1 MILGTICLLWFVLNA
16 SISEI
21 SMAKNRN
28 RAQCVYP
35 EILEKSHSWPNI
47 EYRFQTLARSGKRR
61 KVFELK
67 LLH

>member
-1 MILGTICLLWFVLNA
+1 
-16 SISEI
+16 
-21 SMAKNRN
+21 MAKNRN